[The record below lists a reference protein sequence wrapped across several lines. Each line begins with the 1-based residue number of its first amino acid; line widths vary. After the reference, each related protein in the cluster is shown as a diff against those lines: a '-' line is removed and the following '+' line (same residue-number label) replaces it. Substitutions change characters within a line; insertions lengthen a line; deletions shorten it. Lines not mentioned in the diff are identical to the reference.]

1 MPIPGGPP
9 DGSLISVID
18 AQVHAYERVGP
29 GEPARLGP
37 GLGEAPGQL
46 VVDRMEA
53 AGIDGAI
60 LVSPFWRY
68 RYDDRYA
75 AAVLARWPG
84 RFALVSPVDA
94 GRPDIA
100 DFVAAW
106 REQPGA
112 VGLRLLHT
120 EVDIAAIASTRY
132 APAFRALAALKM
144 PLCVFAPGHL
154 ASVGELARRY
164 PELRLVVDH
173 LGLAVWTT
181 FPPPPSRFD
190 RVADVVA
197 LASCPNISI
206 KLTGAPSLSVS
217 GYPYP
222 DIWPVIERILAAFG
236 PGRAMWGS
244 DWTRTAPAVS
254 LVDSIGAFLDT
265 ARLSPGDRAQVM
277 GGTAQRVFG
286 WTPAP

>member
-1 MPIPGGPP
+1 MPI
-9 DGSLISVID
+9 ID
-18 AQVHAYERVGP
+18 AQIHAYERVAP
-29 GEPARLGP
+29 GESARSGGQPARSGT

-46 VVDRMEA
+46 VVDRMDA

-75 AAVLARWPG
+75 AAVVARWPG

-106 REQPGA
+106 REQPGTA
-112 VGLRLLHT
+112 GLRLLHT
-120 EVDIAAIASTRY
+120 EVDIAAIASARY
-132 APAFRALAALKM
+132 APAFRALQALNV

-154 ASVGELARRY
+154 ARIGELARRY
-164 PELRLVVDH
+164 PELPLVVDH
-173 LGLAVWTT
+173 LGLDVWPT

-190 RVADVVA
+190 RIADVVS
-197 LASCPNISI
+197 LASYPNISI
-206 KLTGAPSLSVS
+206 KITGAPALSAS
-217 GYPYP
+217 AYPYP
-222 DIWPVIERILAAFG
+222 DIWPVIEQILAAFG

-244 DWTRTAPAVS
+244 DWTRTAPGVS
-254 LVDSIGAFLDT
+254 LADSVRVFLDP
-265 ARLSPGDRAQVM
+265 ARLSAGDRAQLL

-286 WTPAP
+286 WAPAP